1 MKRTLFL
8 TLFIL
13 SLVGGAGYYGFRTN
27 TPEPTDPVIEAPET
41 VAAEVCDVTQS
52 VSAPGK
58 LVNTSYTTLQMPSD
72 GSLAEINVRP
82 GDSVSAG
89 DILARLDDEEEFAA
103 DVAAAELEVL
113 QAQKAYD
120 DLFETDEV
128 KIAET
133 FASLVAAQETLTDAE
148 KDRTK
153 LDYPRADELT
163 IQQAEAQYL
172 LAKEAYKEALK
183 AFNEV
188 DHKALTD
195 PERVLALQRLTAA
208 KQAMNEKLAT
218 WNWYLLPAPEA
229 DFEEADA
236 ALKLAQAQ
244 LTAAQEAYDA
254 AQAGPDDLDVRL
266 AEAKIADA
274 EAKLATAQAA
284 LDSIEIRAPF
294 DSVII
299 EVNASA
305 GETIPSGTGIITL
318 INPIAVEV
326 EATVIEEDYP
336 YVEVGQSVQLYFD
349 AIPDADVTG
358 TISRILPTRTEG
370 SDRPLYYI
378 YISLDT
384 VPDTHAEALGKLA
397 EGMTAD
403 ASVVIAERPGVLCLP
418 RGVVRA
424 SSSGTAVIEVW
435 TGTEKEQRTVEIGL
449 RGDVQVEILSG
460 LEEGEL
466 VVAK

>member
-1 MKRTLFL
+1 MKRTL
-8 TLFIL
+8 LFSLIIL
-13 SLVGGAGYYGFRTN
+13 SLVGGAGYYGFRTT
-27 TPEPTDPVIEAPET
+27 TPEPASPVIEAPET
-41 VAAEVCDVTQS
+41 VAVEVCDVTQS

-58 LVNTSYTTLQMPSD
+58 LVNTSYTTLQMPSE

-82 GDSVSAG
+82 GDTVSAG
-89 DILARLDDEEEFAA
+89 DVLARLDDEEDFVA
-103 DVAAAELEVL
+103 DVAAAELERL

-120 DLFETDEV
+120 DLFKTDAV

-133 FASLVAAQETLTDAE
+133 YANLVAAQEALADAE
-148 KDRTK
+148 KDRAR

-172 LAKEAYKEALK
+172 LAKEVYKEALK

-195 PERVLALQRLTAA
+195 PERVMALQNLTAA
-208 KQAMNEKLAT
+208 KQTMDEKLAT
-218 WNWYLLPAPEA
+218 WNWYLLPAPET
-229 DFEEADA
+229 DFQEADA
-236 ALKLAQAQ
+236 ALELAQAQ
-244 LTAAQEAYDA
+244 LAAAQEAYDA

-266 AEAKIADA
+266 AEAQIADA
-274 EAKLATAQAA
+274 EAKLATAQTA

-294 DSVII
+294 DSIII
-299 EVNASA
+299 EVNARA

-358 TISRILPTRTEG
+358 TITRILPTRTEG
-370 SDRPLYYI
+370 SDRPLYHI
-378 YISLDT
+378 YIRLDT
-384 VPDTHAEALGKLA
+384 IPDRLA

-403 ASVVIAERPGVLCLP
+403 ASVVIAERAGVLCLP

-435 TGTEKEQRTVEIGL
+435 TGTEKEQRTIEVGL

-460 LEEGEL
+460 LEEGER